1 MVGFYYML
9 AKTQRRN
16 GERYVSYV
24 CDALAPIVAEI
35 SRFLENKAFAV
46 AFLNRELGVDSGKQ
60 LLKIIT
66 IQIHRCFVRNRSCL

>member
-9 AKTQRRN
+9 AKTQRRK

-24 CDALAPIVAEI
+24 CDTLAPIVAEI

-46 AFLNRELGVDSGKQ
+46 AFLKREFGMIAGTAPKKNHL
-60 LLKIIT
+60 
-66 IQIHRCFVRNRSCL
+66 